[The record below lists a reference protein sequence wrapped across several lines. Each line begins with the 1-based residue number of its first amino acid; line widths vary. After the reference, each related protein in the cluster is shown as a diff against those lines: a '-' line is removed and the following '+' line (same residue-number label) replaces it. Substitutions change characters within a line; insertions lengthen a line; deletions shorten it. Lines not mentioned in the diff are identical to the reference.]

1 MDSNKENVIKK
12 YDVHELVFVKDY
24 KLKKIYVKVYDLY
37 IDDRRGT
44 KIICDKYYKDEI
56 TLVNASNEQILV
68 QVDNMFRNAIEVI
81 DENSIS
87 NKIKQ
92 LFK

>member
-1 MDSNKENVIKK
+1 MDSNKENVIKE

-37 IDDRRGT
+37 IDNRRGT

-87 NKIKQ
+87 NKIKK

>member
-1 MDSNKENVIKK
+1 MDSNGNLIKE

-24 KLKKIYVKVYDLY
+24 KMRKIYVKVYDLY

-68 QVDNMFRNAIEVI
+68 QVDNMFRNAVSAV
-81 DENSIS
+81 DENSFG
-87 NKIKQ
+87 NQIKKF
-92 LFK
+92 FK